1 MYSNRYVALHCCQE
15 KYYNEIKESGI
26 SRASKAVFIIDLE
39 SIDKNEIYN
48 TLAVMFYHGIGI
60 DGWTKILNDNK
71 KLNDIDKHLII
82 SIAKISKEQEKTI
95 KNKELWNYY
104 KIIDGNEKT
113 LKYLKIKDI
122 GAVKNIVYEE
132 KQKLYSKNIIKNND
146 INPLK
151 DRFFIKNTYND
162 CEIKNTELAVKNIQK
177 VCYKMAEE
185 KLNAILEDVF
195 KIN

>member
-104 KIIDGNEKT
+104 KIIGENKKT

-132 KQKLYSKNIIKNND
+132 KQSY
-146 INPLK
+146 
-151 DRFFIKNTYND
+151 T
-162 CEIKNTELAVKNIQK
+162 VK
-177 VCYKMAEE
+177 
-185 KLNAILEDVF
+185 IL
-195 KIN
+195 